1 MNLRRII
8 FPITLAASIFCNT
21 AFPLGA
27 AASGNSNTQGMEV
40 RYEGEA
46 EKLVSTSENFF
57 EGFSTM
63 LPGDKI
69 TETVLLNNT
78 SSKTIDFY
86 FRTDLEDELKEAMIA
101 LGDEKPTKDTL
112 SRSAALLRETI
123 LTIEIQ
129 DQNAKPVLIYKGN
142 LAATSLEDFRKIGHY
157 QADEGGTFTF
167 SLELPADLTNVYSN
181 SNTNVIWI
189 FGVQEE
195 SIPTQPTNPSESTD
209 PTQPVTPNPDDS
221 SQPSSNSPSNHSP
234 SNPSDPV
241 TDNPTDPTSPSRES
255 GDRDSSPSQILG
267 IENYKFYLG
276 IALVVISVAGNG
288 FIILTVRRKR

>member
-27 AASGNSNTQGMEV
+27 AASGNSNIQGMEV

-46 EKLVSTSENFF
+46 KKLVSTSENFF
-57 EGFSTM
+57 EEFSTM

-69 TETVLLNNT
+69 TETVFLNNT
-78 SSKTIDFY
+78 CTKTIDFY
-86 FRTDLEDELKEAMIA
+86 FRTDLEDELKQAMTA

-209 PTQPVTPNPDDS
+209 PTQPVTSNPDDL
-221 SQPSSNSPSNHSP
+221 SQPSSPSGSSP
-234 SNPSDPV
+234 SNPSKPV
-241 TDNPTDPTSPSRES
+241 TDNPTNPTSPSRES

-276 IALVVISVAGNG
+276 VTLVVISVAG
-288 FIILTVRRKR
+288 FIILAVRRKR

>member
-27 AASGNSNTQGMEV
+27 AASGNSNIQGMEV

-46 EKLVSTSENFF
+46 KKLVSTSENFF
-57 EGFSTM
+57 EEFSTM

-69 TETVLLNNT
+69 TETVFLNNT

-123 LTIEIQ
+123 LKIEIQ

-157 QADEGGTFTF
+157 QADEEGTFTF

-209 PTQPVTPNPDDS
+209 PTQPVTSNPDDL
-221 SQPSSNSPSNHSP
+221 SQPSSPSESSP
-234 SNPSDPV
+234 SNPSKPV
-241 TDNPTDPTSPSRES
+241 TDNPTNPTSPSRES

-276 IALVVISVAGNG
+276 VTLVVISVAG
-288 FIILTVRRKR
+288 FIILAVRRKR

>member
-46 EKLVSTSENFF
+46 KKLVSTSENFF

-86 FRTDLEDELKEAMIA
+86 FRTDLEDELKEAMVA

-129 DQNAKPVLIYKGN
+129 DQNDKPVLIYKGN

-195 SIPTQPTNPSESTD
+195 SV

-276 IALVVISVAGNG
+276 IALVVISVAG
-288 FIILTVRRKR
+288 FIILAVRRKR

>member
-27 AASGNSNTQGMEV
+27 AASGNSNIQGMEV

-46 EKLVSTSENFF
+46 KKLVSTSENFF
-57 EGFSTM
+57 EEFSTM

-69 TETVLLNNT
+69 TETVFLNNT

-86 FRTDLEDELKEAMIA
+86 FRTDLEDELKEAMIT
-101 LGDEKPTKDTL
+101 LGDEKP
-112 SRSAALLRETI
+112 SRDPMSRAAALLRETI
-123 LTIEIQ
+123 LTIKIQ
-129 DQNAKPVLIYKGN
+129 DQNNNPVLVYKGN

-157 QADEGGTFTF
+157 GANEKGTFTF
-167 SLELPADLTNVYSN
+167 TLELPADLTNVYSN

-209 PTQPVTPNPDDS
+209 PTQPVTSNPDDS
-221 SQPSSNSPSNHSP
+221 SQPNSPSEPSP
-234 SNPSDPV
+234 SNPSKPV
-241 TDNPTDPTSPSRES
+241 TDNPTNPTSPSRES

-276 IALVVISVAGNG
+276 VTLVVISVAG
-288 FIILTVRRKR
+288 FIILAVRRKR